1 MRLSSPVPHK
11 RARIEI
17 IPLIDI
23 MFFLL
28 ASFMM
33 VSLSQTHMKGIR
45 VNLPAAKGPP
55 PSGVK
60 DFVSVKVLEGNA
72 VFFDNQYV
80 PEDQV
85 LPRLFD
91 LHRGNPDIK
100 ISISAAP
107 ALAPLL
113 FPRQFLRMSRA
124 VHPSARAQSRNG
136 SALIASPSARFVQ
149 ARPVTFGCFV
159 YRLPRGP
166 RNAPKILQARHQAH
180 RLPVPN
186 HLRQRAPENTWK
198 WRLLSVSHF
207 LRTIL

>member
-1 MRLSSPVPHK
+1 MQISSPVPHK

-45 VNLPAAKGPP
+45 VNLPAAQGPP

-107 ALAPLL
+107 TAVYGDVIGVLDKVRQVGITKVGYQIRAAAGPGTSAP
-113 FPRQFLRMSRA
+113 PPGA
-124 VHPSARAQSRNG
+124 PPA
-136 SALIASPSARFVQ
+136 
-149 ARPVTFGCFV
+149 
-159 YRLPRGP
+159 GP
-166 RNAPKILQARHQAH
+166 
-180 RLPVPN
+180 
-186 HLRQRAPENTWK
+186 
-198 WRLLSVSHF
+198 
-207 LRTIL
+207 